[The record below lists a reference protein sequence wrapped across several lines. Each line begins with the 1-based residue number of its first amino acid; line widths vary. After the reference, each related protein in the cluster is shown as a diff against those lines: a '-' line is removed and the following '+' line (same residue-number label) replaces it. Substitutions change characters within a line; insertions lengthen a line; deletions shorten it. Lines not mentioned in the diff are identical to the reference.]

1 MTLCN
6 CCHLLISIG
15 PMAVLLADSVTSSV
29 NNVFVRK
36 GAIIGVFFEP
46 NIPSLPVIGTVSTN
60 YTVCKLTGTLTET
73 TMINCTSANMIS
85 NLIID
90 AEMDIGNI
98 TCFWLVQS
106 CFQKLSSLPFFCRYH
121 CM

>member
-1 MTLCN
+1 MFSFIVQYGLSAGALTDAA
-6 CCHLLISIG
+6 
-15 PMAVLLADSVTSSV
+15 P
-29 NNVFVRK
+29 NNLYVRK
-36 GAIIGVFFEP
+36 GAIIGVFFELNETP
-46 NIPSLPVIGTVSTN
+46 LPVIGTFSSSTN
-60 YTVCKLTGTLTET
+60 YTVCKLTGTETGT
-73 TMINCTSANMIS
+73 TMINCTSNMIS

-106 CFQKLSSLPFFCRYH
+106 CFQKLSSLPFLCRYH